1 MSLDPA
7 NIFVATLI
15 ATVGLWWFDKVLPSV
30 RTQRPPVRLGLYAGI
45 WLAYFVVIMIL
56 IDRTAA

>member
-15 ATVGLWWFDKVLPSV
+15 ACVGLWWFDKVLPSL
-30 RTQRPPVRLGLYAGI
+30 RTKNTPMRLSLYAGI

-56 IDRTAA
+56 IDRTAT